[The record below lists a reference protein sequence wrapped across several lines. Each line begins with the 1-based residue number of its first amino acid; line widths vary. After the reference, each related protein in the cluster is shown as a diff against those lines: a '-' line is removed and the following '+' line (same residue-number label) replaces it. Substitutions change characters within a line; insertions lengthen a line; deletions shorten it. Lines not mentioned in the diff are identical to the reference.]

1 MIFTPALV
9 EELEMLS
16 HYNLSTTQEGV
27 KVHKTAAAEVIA
39 ATLRL
44 HEKGLITQADG
55 GYLTPLGLEAA
66 THAQQMLT
74 ILTSTR

>member
-1 MIFTPALV
+1 MNLTSTLV

-27 KVHKTAAAEVIA
+27 KVHKTAPAEVIA
-39 ATLRL
+39 ATRRL
-44 HEKGLITQADG
+44 HEKGLITQVDG

-66 THAQQMLT
+66 THVQQVLT

>member
-1 MIFTPALV
+1 MVFTPALV
-9 EELEMLS
+9 EELEMLC

-27 KVHKTAAAEVIA
+27 KVHKTASPEVIA
-39 ATLRL
+39 ATRRL

-66 THAQQMLT
+66 THVQQMLT
-74 ILTSTR
+74 ILTSAV

>member
-1 MIFTPALV
+1 MNFTSTLV

-27 KVHKTAAAEVIA
+27 KVHKTAPAEVIA
-39 ATLRL
+39 ATRRL
-44 HEKGLITQADG
+44 HEKGLITQVDG

-66 THAQQMLT
+66 THVQQVLT
-74 ILTSTR
+74 ILTSTH

>member
-9 EELEMLS
+9 EELEILS
-16 HYNLSTTQEGV
+16 HYNLSTTQAGV
-27 KVHKTAAAEVIA
+27 KVHTTADPAVIA
-39 ATLRL
+39 ATRRL
-44 HEKGLITQADG
+44 FEKDLITLVDG

-74 ILTSTR
+74 ILTSA

>member
-1 MIFTPALV
+1 MIFTPELV

-27 KVHKTAAAEVIA
+27 KVHKAAPPAVIA
-39 ATLRL
+39 ATRRL
-44 HEKGLITQADG
+44 HEKGLITLVDG

-66 THAQQMLT
+66 THTQQMLT